1 MFFTRFFLLFVGE
14 YLSIPLHGSQHIAP
28 IFSNTNNLTVNIKVE
43 DVVVEVVFSVT

>member
-1 MFFTRFFLLFVGE
+1 MNLTEPIR
-14 YLSIPLHGSQHIAP
+14 YST